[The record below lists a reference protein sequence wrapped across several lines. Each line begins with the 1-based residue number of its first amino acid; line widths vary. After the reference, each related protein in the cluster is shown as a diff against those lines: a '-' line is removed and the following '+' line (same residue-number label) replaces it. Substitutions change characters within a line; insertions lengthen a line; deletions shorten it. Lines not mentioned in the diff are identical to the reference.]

1 MNTSAFNVSAGSMSW
16 WTLGPQT
23 DPAILSNGLSQL
35 GLPDYAPPPRTWLMS
50 LKAALAEMFAKPEE
64 LIRPLRHK
72 QTNGYT
78 VVIESKG
85 EHDNTYDRSVNASVD
100 EEGQVF
106 ITAGEADRGELQRLT
121 NHYRRVLPAAS
132 VSDMLTDIIHG
143 QLDGIGLKANGGLYF
158 IPEQH
163 VSRWLDVVMVVEAA
177 AVSPTTNDLSAVP
190 LEMNA
195 MTLRDIKRSITR
207 EIESASERL
216 WKDITENQLGD
227 EALLNRAVRARELRE
242 RIRQYESILGQALD
256 VCHQHVDIAVQ
267 AFSVASAVQ
276 EDDEVYEGVFG

>member
-1 MNTSAFNVSAGSMSW
+1 
-16 WTLGPQT
+16 
-23 DPAILSNGLSQL
+23 
-35 GLPDYAPPPRTWLMS
+35 
-50 LKAALAEMFAKPEE
+50 
-64 LIRPLRHK
+64 
-72 QTNGYT
+72 
-78 VVIESKG
+78 
-85 EHDNTYDRSVNASVD
+85 
-100 EEGQVF
+100 
-106 ITAGEADRGELQRLT
+106 
-121 NHYRRVLPAAS
+121 
-132 VSDMLTDIIHG
+132 
-143 QLDGIGLKANGGLYF
+143 
-158 IPEQH
+158 
-163 VSRWLDVVMVVEAA
+163 
-177 AVSPTTNDLSAVP
+177 
-190 LEMNA
+190 